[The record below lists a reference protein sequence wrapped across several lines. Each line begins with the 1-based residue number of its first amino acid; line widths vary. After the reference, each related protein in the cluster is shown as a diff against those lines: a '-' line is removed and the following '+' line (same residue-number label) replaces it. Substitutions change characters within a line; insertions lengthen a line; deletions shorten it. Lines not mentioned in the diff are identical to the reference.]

1 MEHRRHRPFLRPMGE
16 RGGVVLDLVLA
27 VAIVL
32 LGAFLLDLLGVT
44 LAQILGGAGHFFGF

>member
-1 MEHRRHRPFLRPMGE
+1 MGE